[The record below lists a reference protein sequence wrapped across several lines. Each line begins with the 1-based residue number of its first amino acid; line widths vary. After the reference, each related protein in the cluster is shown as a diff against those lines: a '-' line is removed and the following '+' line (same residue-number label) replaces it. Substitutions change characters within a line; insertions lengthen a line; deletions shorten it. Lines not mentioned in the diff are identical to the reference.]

1 MRIYNYGREGI
12 FVEGILF
19 ALLPALTWGSLVLV
33 SEKLG
38 GNSYSQTL
46 GITSGAF
53 IFAIVMYFIKQPQMD
68 ATVWVVGII
77 SGIGWAVGQLNQFN
91 SVKQLGVS
99 KTVPISTGL
108 QLLGT
113 TFFGVIVFKEW
124 TEKTTIILGILAL
137 ICIIAGVVMT
147 GLNQAKDEK
156 KGNTKKG
163 ALFLLI
169 STIGFVLYVVIVR
182 WFDINGWAAI
192 LPQAI
197 GMLATAFIL
206 SLKHKPFNKYAMRN
220 VITGIMW
227 AVGNIGLLLANP
239 RVGVAIGF
247 SFSQMGIVI
256 STLGGIFLLG
266 EKKSKKQLVFIIIG
280 CAFVIAGG
288 VLLGFTK
295 K

>member
-1 MRIYNYGREGI
+1 M
-12 FVEGILF
+12 EGILF

-53 IFAIVMYFIKQPQMD
+53 LFAIVMYFIKQPQLD
-68 ATVWVVGII
+68 ATIWIVGII
-77 SGIGWAVGQLNQFN
+77 SGAGWAVGQLNQFN
-91 SVKQLGVS
+91 SVKQVGVA

-113 TFFGVIVFKEW
+113 SFFGVVVFKEW
-124 TEKTTIILGILAL
+124 TDTTTVILGILAL
-137 ICIIAGVVMT
+137 LCIIAGVILT
-147 GLNQAKDEK
+147 GFQQGSEEGE
-156 KGNTKKG
+156 KGNAKKG
-163 ALFLLI
+163 AMFLFI
-169 STIGFVLYVVIVR
+169 STIGYVLYVVIVR

-197 GMLATAFIL
+197 GMFITAFIL
-206 SLKHKPFNKYAMRN
+206 SLKKKPFNKYALRN

-227 AVGNIGLLLANP
+227 AIGNIGLLLANP

-247 SFSQMGIVI
+247 SFAQMGIVI

-266 EKKSKKQLVFIIIG
+266 EKKSKKQLTFIIIG
-280 CAFVIAGG
+280 CALVIAGG

-295 K
+295 RS

>member
-1 MRIYNYGREGI
+1 M
-12 FVEGILF
+12 EGILF

-46 GITSGAF
+46 GITSGAL
-53 IFAIVMYFIKQPQMD
+53 IFSVVMLFVKQPEMD
-68 ATVWVVGII
+68 MTVWGVGII
-77 SGIGWAVGQLNQFN
+77 SGVGWAVGQLNQFN
-91 SVKQLGVS
+91 SVKQIGVS

-124 TEKTTIILGILAL
+124 EERTTIILGVIAL
-137 ICIIAGVVMT
+137 VCIIAGVIMT

-156 KGNTKKG
+156 KGDTKKG

-169 STIGFVLYVVIVR
+169 STMGFVLYVVIIS
-182 WFDINGWAAI
+182 WFDIDGWAAI

-197 GMLATAFIL
+197 GMFATAFIL
-206 SLKHKPFNKYAMRN
+206 SFNHRAFNKYAVRN
-220 VITGIMW
+220 IITGFMW
-227 AVGNIGLLLANP
+227 AIGNIGLLLANP

-247 SFSQMGIVI
+247 SLAQMGIVI

-266 EKKSKKQLVFIIIG
+266 EKKSKKQLTFIIIG
-280 CAFVIAGG
+280 CALVIVGG
-288 VLLGFTK
+288 VLLGITK
-295 K
+295 R